1 MALLGGRLNVL
12 LAMALAA
19 LLALGVVSAFAGPA
33 PDDPGDVVTVDA
45 GDGDTEGDTE
55 GGDSDEVVCGVD
67 GDTEGDIGGDTEGG
81 TGDSGDDT
89 GDTSGDAGGDT
100 DDTSG
105 DTECDVQDEVEG
117 ETDVDTE
124 GGDTADTASLD
135 GDGPNPDRGCAT
147 GSLDHAREV
156 LTALLERDH
165 PGENEG
171 IQNAL
176 DKMCHGFYVSTD
188 PEASGDADDSGGVES
203 THPGNGHAFGR
214 GHGHGK
220 P

>member
-1 MALLGGRLNVL
+1 MTLLSGRLNVL

-33 PDDPGDVVTVDA
+33 PDEPGDVVTVDT

-55 GGDSDEVVCGVD
+55 GDDSGEVVCGVD
-67 GDTEGDIGGDTEGG
+67 GDTG
-81 TGDSGDDT
+81 
-89 GDTSGDAGGDT
+89 
-100 DDTSG
+100 DTSG
-105 DTECDVQDEVEG
+105 DTECDVEDDVEG
-117 ETDVDTE
+117 DTDVDTE
-124 GGDTADTASLD
+124 GDDTADTASHD

-176 DKMCHGFYVSTD
+176 DKMCHGFLAETAEGASE
-188 PEASGDADDSGGVES
+188 EATGES
-203 THPGNGHAFGR
+203 PSDPGNGHAFGR

-220 P
+220 PEAASAGEGG

>member
-1 MALLGGRLNVL
+1 MMTLFSGRLNTL
-12 LAMALAA
+12 LAIALAA

-33 PDDPGDVVTVDA
+33 PDDPGDVVTVDTGD

-55 GGDSDEVVCGVD
+55 GGDSGEVVCGVG
-67 GDTEGDIGGDTEGG
+67 GDTGGDTEG
-81 TGDSGDDT
+81 
-89 GDTSGDAGGDT
+89 
-100 DDTSG
+100 DTSG
-105 DTECDVQDEVEG
+105 DTECDVEDDVEG
-117 ETDVDTE
+117 DTDVDTE
-124 GGDTADTASLD
+124 GDDTADTASHD
-135 GDGPNPDRGCAT
+135 GDGPNPERGCAN

-156 LTALLERDH
+156 LMGLLERDH

-176 DKMCHGFYVSTD
+176 DKMCHGFYVSDGTD
-188 PEASGDADDSGGVES
+188 GASGEEADGGDSDTEDSDGDES

>member
-1 MALLGGRLNVL
+1 MTLLSGRLNVL

-33 PDDPGDVVTVDA
+33 PDDPGDVVTVDT

-55 GGDSDEVVCGVD
+55 GGDSGEVVCGVD
-67 GDTEGDIGGDTEGG
+67 GDTGGDTG
-81 TGDSGDDT
+81 
-89 GDTSGDAGGDT
+89 
-100 DDTSG
+100 DTSG
-105 DTECDVQDEVEG
+105 DTECDVEDDVEG
-117 ETDVDTE
+117 DTDVDTE
-124 GGDTADTASLD
+124 GDDTADTASHD

-176 DKMCHGFYVSTD
+176 DKMCHGIFYVSTD
-188 PEASGDADDSGGVES
+188 SEASGDADDSGGDDADGGDSDAEGSGGDES

>member
-1 MALLGGRLNVL
+1 MTLLSGRLNVL

-33 PDDPGDVVTVDA
+33 PDDPGDVVTVDT

-55 GGDSDEVVCGVD
+55 GGDSGEVVCGVD
-67 GDTEGDIGGDTEGG
+67 GDT
-81 TGDSGDDT
+81 
-89 GDTSGDAGGDT
+89 GDTSGDT
-100 DDTSG
+100 DDTGG
-105 DTECDVQDEVEG
+105 DTECDVEDDVEG
-117 ETDVDTE
+117 DTDVDTE
-124 GGDTADTASLD
+124 GDDTADTASHD

-176 DKMCHGFYVSTD
+176 DKMCHGFYASTD
-188 PEASGDADDSGGVES
+188 PEASGDADDSGGDDADGGDSDAGGSGGDES

>member
-1 MALLGGRLNVL
+1 MMTLFSGRLNTL
-12 LAMALAA
+12 LAIALAA
-19 LLALGVVSAFAGPA
+19 LLALGAVSAFAGPA
-33 PDDPGDVVTVDA
+33 PDDPGDAVTVDT

-67 GDTEGDIGGDTEGG
+67 GDTEGDTEGDTGGDA
-81 TGDSGDDT
+81 DCDAD
-89 GDTSGDAGGDT
+89 GDAEGDA
-100 DDTSG
+100 DG
-105 DTECDVQDEVEG
+105 DAEG
-117 ETDVDTE
+117 D
-124 GGDTADTASLD
+124 DTADTASHD
-135 GDGPNPDRGCAT
+135 GQGPNPDRGCAN

-156 LTALLERDH
+156 LAALLERDH

-188 PEASGDADDSGGVES
+188 PEASGDADDSGGEES
-203 THPGNGHAFGR
+203 THSGNGHAFGH